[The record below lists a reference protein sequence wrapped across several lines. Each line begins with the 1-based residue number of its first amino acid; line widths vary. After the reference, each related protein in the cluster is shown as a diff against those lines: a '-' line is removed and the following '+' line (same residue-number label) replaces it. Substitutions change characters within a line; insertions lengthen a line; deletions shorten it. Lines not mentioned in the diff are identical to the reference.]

1 MAPLALPL
9 HAPHDDFERA
19 LLRCNFSH
27 ALLLVPPGGNGFA
40 QRTPLLESLV
50 LNNLTGARV
59 LVKAEALQ
67 TAGSFKIRGALN
79 RVLCLSE
86 EQRARGVVAFSS
98 GNFGQG
104 LAVRPP
110 GEPLLPA
117 WRAAQH
123 PSPPWQAACGSQGVG
138 CTVVMPGDAPLNK
151 EERARQCAPFVPLLP
166 PPEPPPPVRYRW
178 IAVSGSASI
187 NARLQR

>member
-1 MAPLALPL
+1 M
-9 HAPHDDFERA
+9 
-19 LLRCNFSH
+19 
-27 ALLLVPPGGNGFA
+27 
-40 QRTPLLESLV
+40 

-117 WRAAQH
+117 WRRSTPLASLAGGVRLTGRGLHGGHARRCAAKA
-123 PSPPWQAACGSQGVG
+123 SCR
-138 CTVVMPGDAPLNK
+138 LNK
-151 EERARQCAPFVPLLP
+151 T
-166 PPEPPPPVRYRW
+166 
-178 IAVSGSASI
+178 
-187 NARLQR
+187 RLR